1 MRVPEGD
8 GMNDNTFYP
17 NYSGN
22 RRRVIRLRAIVLAL
36 VLAGGAGAFTW
47 TQLQAKEGTKADPVK
62 LTVSE
67 KPVTRE
73 TGVTSF
79 APVVKKVTPSVVKVY
94 VTASVKNVTHQV
106 PQMPD
111 ELANN
116 PWLRRF
122 FGDDFNGADP
132 GQRFRR
138 NMPMPKQHGL
148 GSGVIVTKDGY
159 LLTNNHVVENADE
172 VKVALGDG
180 REFTAKVVGKDPQSD
195 IAVLKIDAK
204 DLPAIDLADSDNLE
218 VGDVVL
224 AIGNP
229 FGVGQTVTSGIISA
243 TGRGSL
249 GLDYEDMIQTDAA
262 INPGN
267 SGGALVDAEGR
278 LIGINTAILSR
289 SGGNQGIGFA
299 VPVNLARSVMEG
311 LVKDGR
317 VVRGFMGVN
326 IQDLTPALA
335 KEFEVKDAHGALVA
349 GVTPKSPAEKAGL
362 QDGDIIVEFNGKT
375 VKDSRHLKLQVAQTT
390 PGTSVPVKVLRE
402 GKTKALSVT
411 LKELPGSELAAR
423 KNSEGSPDSGE
434 ALEGVAVADVD
445 GAAKEQFKVPAN
457 VKGAVVTQVDRN
469 SAAFEAGLREGD
481 VIVEINRKPVKTAE
495 EAVQLTQNPKD
506 KRTLLRVWSKG
517 GTRYVVVDESQ
528 G

>member
-1 MRVPEGD
+1 MRVREGAC
-8 GMNDNTFYP
+8 MNDP
-17 NYSGN
+17 RIYSEHN
-22 RRRVIRLRAIVLAL
+22 KRRLARLRAIVLAL
-36 VLAGGAGAFTW
+36 LLAGGAGAFTW
-47 TQLQAKEGTKADPVK
+47 NQLQAKDNARPAPVK
-62 LTVSE
+62 LSVSE

-94 VTASVKNVTHQV
+94 VTATVKNTSHQL
-106 PQMPD
+106 PD
-111 ELANN
+111 EFSNN
-116 PWLRRF
+116 PFFRRF
-122 FGDDFNGADP
+122 FGDDF
-132 GQRFRR
+132 GQQFGR
-138 NMPMPKQHGL
+138 NMPAPKQHGL

-159 LLTNNHVVENADE
+159 LLTNNHVVDGADE
-172 VKVALGDG
+172 VRVALNDG
-180 REFTAKVVGKDPQSD
+180 REFTAKVVGKDPKSD
-195 IAVLKIDAK
+195 IAVVKIDAK
-204 DLPAIDLADSDNLE
+204 DLPAIDLADSEKLE

-243 TGRGSL
+243 VGRGSL

-278 LIGINTAILSR
+278 LIGINTAILSH

-299 VPVNLARSVMEG
+299 VPVNLARSVMES

-326 IQDLTPALA
+326 IQDLTPSLA
-335 KEFEVKDAHGALVA
+335 KEFDVKDSGGALVS

-362 QDGDIIVEFNGKT
+362 REGDIITEFNGKS
-375 VKDSRHLKLQVAQTT
+375 VKDSRHLKLQVAQIA
-390 PGTSVPVKVLRE
+390 PGTSVPVKVLRD
-402 GKTKALSVT
+402 GKTKTFDVT
-411 LKELPGSELAAR
+411 VKELPGAELTSK
-423 KNSEGSPDSGE
+423 KNSDDAENPSD
-434 ALEGVAVADVD
+434 ALNGVAVADID
-445 GAAKEQFKVPAN
+445 ANAKQQFKLPAN
-457 VKGAVVTQVDRN
+457 VNGAVVTQVDPN
-469 SAAFEAGLREGD
+469 SPAFEAGLREGD
-481 VIVEINRKPVKTAE
+481 VIQEINRKPIKGAEDAVK
-495 EAVQLTQNPKD
+495 LTENVKD

-517 GTRYVVVDESQ
+517 GSRYVVVDENK

>member
-1 MRVPEGD
+1 MRD
-8 GMNDNTFYP
+8 GARMNDNPFY
-17 NYSGN
+17 SDN
-22 RRRVIRLRAIVLAL
+22 RQRLTRFRAVLLAL
-36 VLAGGAGAFTW
+36 LLAGGAGAFTW
-47 TQLQAKEGTKADPVK
+47 TQLNARENAKPAPMK
-62 LTVSE
+62 LTVSD
-67 KPVTRE
+67 KPVSRE

-94 VTASVKNVTHQV
+94 VTATVKNVSQQV
-106 PQMPD
+106 PD
-111 ELANN
+111 EYSNH
-116 PWLRRF
+116 PFFRRF
-122 FGDDFNGADP
+122 FGDEFNG
-132 GQRFRR
+132 QFRQ
-138 NMPMPKQHGL
+138 MPAPKQHGL

-180 REFTAKVVGKDPQSD
+180 REFTARVVGKDPKSD

-204 DLPAIDLADSDNLE
+204 DLPALELADSDRLE

-224 AIGNP
+224 AVGNP
-229 FGVGQTVTSGIISA
+229 FGVGQTVTSGIVSA
-243 TGRGSL
+243 MGRGSL

-326 IQDLTPALA
+326 IQDLTLALA
-335 KEFEVKDAHGALVA
+335 KEFNVSESGGALVA
-349 GVTPKSPAEKAGL
+349 AVTPKSPAEKAGMH
-362 QDGDIIVEFNGKT
+362 DGDIITEFNGKP

-390 PGTSVPVKVLRE
+390 PGTSVPVKVLRD
-402 GKTKALSVT
+402 GKSKTIEVT
-411 LKELPGSELAAR
+411 VKELPGAELAS
-423 KNSEGSPDSGE
+423 KKTSGDADNGTD
-434 ALEGVAVADVD
+434 ALHGVAVGDIE
-445 GAAKEQFKVPAN
+445 AATKQQLKLPAN
-457 VKGAVVTQVDRN
+457 VRGAVITQVEPN
-469 SAAFEAGLREGD
+469 SAAYEAGLREGD
-481 VIVEINRKPVKTAE
+481 VILEINRKPVKSAE
-495 EAVQLTQNPKD
+495 DAVQLTENAKD
-506 KRTLLRVWSKG
+506 KRTLLRIWSKG
-517 GTRYVVVDESQ
+517 GSRYVVVDENN

>member
-1 MRVPEGD
+1 MRVRHVAD
-8 GMNDNTFYP
+8 MNNTAYSDNKQRFV
-17 NYSGN
+17 
-22 RRRVIRLRAIVLAL
+22 RVRAFLLAL
-36 VLAGGAGAFTW
+36 LLAGGTYALTRN
-47 TQLQAKEGTKADPVK
+47 QLHAKDSTKSAPVK
-62 LTVSE
+62 LSVSE
-67 KPVTRE
+67 KPVSRE

-94 VTASVKNVTHQV
+94 VTATVKNVSQ
-106 PQMPD
+106 QMPD
-111 ELANN
+111 EFSNN
-116 PWLRRF
+116 PFFRRF
-122 FGDDFNGADP
+122 FGDDFNGS
-132 GQRFRR
+132 QFR
-138 NMPMPKQHGL
+138 NMPAPKQHGL

-159 LLTNNHVVENADE
+159 LLTNNHVVDGADE
-172 VKVALGDG
+172 VKVALSDG
-180 REFTAKVVGKDPQSD
+180 REFTAKVIGKDPQSD
-195 IAVLKIDAK
+195 IAVVKIDAK
-204 DLPAIDLADSDNLE
+204 DLPAIELADSENLE

-326 IQDLTPALA
+326 IQDLTPTLA
-335 KEFEVKDAHGALVA
+335 RQFEIKDAKGALVA
-349 GVTPKSPAEKAGL
+349 GVTPKSPAEKAGFH
-362 QDGDIIVEFNGKT
+362 DGDIITQFNGKP
-375 VKDSRHLKLQVAQTT
+375 VKDSRHLKLQVAQTP
-390 PGTSVPVKVLRE
+390 PGTSVPVTIYRD
-402 GKTKALSVT
+402 GKTKTLEVT
-411 LKELPGSELAAR
+411 VKELPGGELASK
-423 KNSEGSPDSGE
+423 KNSDDADAASD
-434 ALEGVAVADVD
+434 ALHGVAVGDVD
-445 GAAKEQFKVPAN
+445 AATKQQLKLPAN
-457 VKGAVVTQVDRN
+457 VKGAVITQVDPN

-481 VIVEINRKPVKTAE
+481 VILEINRKPVKSAE
-495 EAVQLTQNPKD
+495 DAVQLTEKAND

-517 GTRYVVVDESQ
+517 GSRYVVVDESKS
-528 G
+528 

>member
-1 MRVPEGD
+1 MRVREGAC
-8 GMNDNTFYP
+8 MNKII
-17 NYSGN
+17 YSDHN
-22 RRRVIRLRAIVLAL
+22 RQRLSRFRAIVLAL
-36 VLAGGAGAFTW
+36 LLAGGAGAFTW
-47 TQLQAKEGTKADPVK
+47 NQLQAKDNSRPAPVK
-62 LTVSE
+62 LSVSE

-73 TGVTSF
+73 TGITSF

-94 VTASVKNVTHQV
+94 VSATVKQTAHQI
-106 PQMPD
+106 PD
-111 ELANN
+111 EFSNN
-116 PWLRRF
+116 PFFRRF
-122 FGDDFNGADP
+122 FGDDFG
-132 GQRFRR
+132 GQQFGR
-138 NMPMPKQHGL
+138 NMPMPKQHGM

-159 LLTNNHVVENADE
+159 LLTNNHVVDNADE

-180 REFTAKVVGKDPQSD
+180 REFSAKVIGKDPKSD

-204 DLPAIDLADSDNLE
+204 DLPAVELADSDKIE

-243 TGRGSL
+243 TSRGSL

-267 SGGALVDAEGR
+267 SGGALIDAEGR

-326 IQDLTPALA
+326 IQDLTPTLA
-335 KEFEVKDAHGALVA
+335 KEFGVKESSGALVA
-349 GVTPKSPAEKAGL
+349 AVTPKSPAEKAGL
-362 QDGDIIVEFNGKT
+362 RDGDIITEFNGKT
-375 VKDSRHLKLQVAQTT
+375 VKDGRHLKLQVAQTA
-390 PGTSVPVKVLRE
+390 PGTAVPVKVLRD
-402 GKTKALSVT
+402 GKSKSFDVT
-411 LKELPGSELAAR
+411 VKELPGSELASKKSSDDAD
-423 KNSEGSPDSGE
+423 NATD
-434 ALEGVAVADVD
+434 ALHGVAVGDID
-445 GAAKEQFKVPAN
+445 AATKQQLKLPAN
-457 VKGAVVTQVDRN
+457 LNGAVITQVDPN
-469 SAAFEAGLREGD
+469 SAAYESGLREGD
-481 VIVEINRKPVKTAE
+481 VILEINRKPVKSAE
-495 EAVQLTQNPKD
+495 DAVQLTENVKD

-517 GTRYVVVDESQ
+517 GSRYVVVDENK

>member
-1 MRVPEGD
+1 MRVREGA
-8 GMNDNTFYP
+8 GMNNII
-17 NYSGN
+17 YSDHN
-22 RRRVIRLRAIVLAL
+22 RQRLSRFRAIVLAL
-36 VLAGGAGAFTW
+36 LLAGGAGAFTW
-47 TQLQAKEGTKADPVK
+47 NQLQAKDNTGSAPVK
-62 LTVSE
+62 LSVSE
-67 KPVTRE
+67 KPVSRE
-73 TGVTSF
+73 TGITSF

-94 VTASVKNVTHQV
+94 VSATVKQTSHQI
-106 PQMPD
+106 PD
-111 ELANN
+111 EFSNN
-116 PWLRRF
+116 PFFRRF
-122 FGDDFNGADP
+122 FGDDVG
-132 GQRFRR
+132 GQQFGR
-138 NMPMPKQHGL
+138 NMPMPKQHGM

-159 LLTNNHVVENADE
+159 LLTNNHVVDNADE

-180 REFTAKVVGKDPQSD
+180 REFSAKVIGKDPKSD

-204 DLPAIDLADSDNLE
+204 DLPAVELADSDKIE

-243 TGRGSL
+243 TSRGSL

-267 SGGALVDAEGR
+267 SGGALIDAEGR

-326 IQDLTPALA
+326 IQDLTPTLA
-335 KEFEVKDAHGALVA
+335 KEFGVKESGGALVA
-349 GVTPKSPAEKAGL
+349 AVTPKSPAEKAGL
-362 QDGDIIVEFNGKT
+362 RDGDIITEFNGKA
-375 VKDSRHLKLQVAQTT
+375 VKDSRHLKLQVAQTS
-390 PGTSVPVKVLRE
+390 PGTSIPVKVLRD
-402 GKTKALSVT
+402 GKTKSFDVT
-411 LKELPGSELAAR
+411 VKELPGNELASR
-423 KNSEGSPDSGE
+423 KDFDATDNATD
-434 ALEGVAVADVD
+434 ALHGVAVGDID
-445 GAAKEQFKVPAN
+445 AATKQQLKLPAN
-457 VKGAVVTQVDRN
+457 LNGAVITQVDPN
-469 SAAFEAGLREGD
+469 SAAYESGLREGD
-481 VIVEINRKPVKTAE
+481 VILEINRKPVKSAE
-495 EAVQLTQNPKD
+495 DAVQLTENVKD

-517 GTRYVVVDESQ
+517 GSRYVVVDENK